1 VHSVGVLEH
10 SFETKMAKESEKL
23 AKKILDNGGILVTQY
38 PFGITP
44 KAFSYMQKNR
54 LQALLSEAVVLVQ
67 ASLKSEALYFAKTI
81 LQEGQKLFVVPPSQK
96 DTDNNEVNIEVNQ
109 VIVSKDSYE
118 IKKLLFCDCK
128 TLQNIIIMEN
138 KNDRYS

>member
-1 VHSVGVLEH
+1 VHSVGVLAH
-10 SFETKMAKESEKL
+10 SFETKMAKESEEL
-23 AKKILDNGGILVTQY
+23 AKKILDNGGILVTQF

-96 DTDNNEVNIEVNQ
+96 DIDNNEVNIEVNQ

-138 KNDRYS
+138 KDDKYS